1 MADIRHTNPFILRGY
16 AGKEYFC
23 DRIEETKRL
32 CEEIANGNNVAIIA
46 ERRLGKTGLIY
57 HLFDRPEIKKRYYTF
72 VIDIYAT
79 KNIQEMVNEIGRN
92 ILSALK
98 PMGTKAVSQFVNMLQ
113 SLRSQITFDA
123 AGTPT
128 WNVGLGDISTPD
140 VTLDEIFR
148 YLSAA
153 DKHCIVAIDEFQ
165 TITTYP
171 EKGIEALLRTYIQH
185 CHNASFIFSGSRRTM
200 MSEIFLSHARPFYQ
214 STSIMTIG
222 PIDKEKYADF
232 ATTMFRKGDKN
243 IDRDTIYGIYR
254 RFDGITWYVQKLM
267 NKLYSMT
274 AGGETCT
281 ADMAEAALSQLI
293 SDSTEAYQFLLYQ
306 LPAKQKELLLA
317 ISKAGKAT
325 AITSSAF
332 VKKYRL
338 PSPSSVQSAV
348 KGLIEKDFVTVN
360 KDTYEVYDRF
370 FAIWL
375 NQL

>member
-57 HLFDRPEIKKRYYTF
+57 HLFNRPEIKKRYYTF

-92 ILSALK
+92 ILSELK

-171 EKGIEALLRTYIQH
+171 EKGIEALLRTHIQH

-306 LPAKQKELLLA
+306 LPAKQKEQLLA